1 VQTRV
6 HDVEALSLHDRIVR
20 LIGQRWT
27 NSVSCHLETNPGSET
42 NGWPRSTRNAPDIVG
57 WVQNTG
63 RTALLWIAEVE
74 TEDTIIEEKARNRW
88 QNFSVMG
95 VPLILIVP
103 SGYKPLAHFFATR
116 TGVSIADIYEYAL
129 RENDL
134 DLT

>member
-1 VQTRV
+1 MQTRV
-6 HDVEALSLHDRIVR
+6 HDVEALSFHDRIVR

-42 NGWPRSTRNAPDIVG
+42 NGWLRSTRNAPDIVG

-74 TEDTIIEEKARNRW
+74 TEDTIIEEKARSRW

-95 VPLILIVP
+95 VPFILIVP
-103 SGYKPLAHFFATR
+103 RGYKALAHFFATR
-116 TGVSIADIYEYAL
+116 IGVCVADIYEYAL
-129 RENDL
+129 SGNKVE
-134 DLT
+134 LT